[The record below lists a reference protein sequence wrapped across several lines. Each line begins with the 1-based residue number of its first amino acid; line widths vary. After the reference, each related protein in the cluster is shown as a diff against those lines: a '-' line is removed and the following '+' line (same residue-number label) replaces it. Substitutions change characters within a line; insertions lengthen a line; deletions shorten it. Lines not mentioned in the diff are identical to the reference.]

1 MTAITGGGQSGYAV
15 AADGSERAWGHNSVG
30 QLGNGSTA
38 DSPIPVGV
46 AVLTG
51 IFALAGNNATGYAI
65 NLG

>member
-1 MTAITGGGQSGYAV
+1 MATIAGGGQSGYA
-15 AADGSERAWGHNSVG
+15 AKSDGSGSAWGHNAVG

-46 AVLTG
+46 AVLAG
-51 IFALAGNNATGYAI
+51 IFAVAGDNASGYAI